1 MVGIYTSLGWPI
13 FRGKLAVVYWGVF
26 FIHHETQLW
35 KVHSLAEHAA
45 FSCEGTTSFFIAP
58 GMCFGEEIH
67 EIHEIQGERWM
78 RVDAAT
84 HACCAHIRP
93 MTITCCT
100 CCFKDALSNF
110 QVLNNSQC
118 GDVQI
123 CFMFMQICPNKSF
136 VERSSCLLFPF
147 FWVKTTN

>member
-1 MVGIYTSLGWPI
+1 
-13 FRGKLAVVYWGVF
+13 
-26 FIHHETQLW
+26 
-35 KVHSLAEHAA
+35 
-45 FSCEGTTSFFIAP
+45 
-58 GMCFGEEIH
+58 MCFGEEIH

-84 HACCAHIRP
+84 HACWAHIRP

-110 QVLNNSQC
+110 QVLNDSQC

-147 FWVKTTN
+147 FFESKPPTRFGCFHEQDGELILTLSAYLVLCGYL